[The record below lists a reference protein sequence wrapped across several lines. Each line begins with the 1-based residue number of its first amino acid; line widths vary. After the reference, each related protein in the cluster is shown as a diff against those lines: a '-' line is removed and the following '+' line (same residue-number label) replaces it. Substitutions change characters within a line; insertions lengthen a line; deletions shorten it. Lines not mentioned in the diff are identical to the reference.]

1 MAPRKEKG
9 QKAKT
14 KQQRGYIYKDS
25 TKRVQSL
32 YYGEMIIVGMNR

>member
-14 KQQRGYIYKDS
+14 KGTKGVYKDS

-32 YYGEMIIVGMNR
+32 YYGEMTIE

>member
-14 KQQRGYIYKDS
+14 KKQKGCAKIQQKEFEVKCIMMK
-25 TKRVQSL
+25 
-32 YYGEMIIVGMNR
+32 

>member
-14 KQQRGYIYKDS
+14 KTTKGVYKDL
-25 TKRVQSL
+25 TKEFEVCI
-32 YYGEMIIVGMNR
+32 MMK

>member
-14 KQQRGYIYKDS
+14 KTTKGVYKDS
-25 TKRVQSL
+25 TKRVRGL
-32 YYGEMIIVGMNR
+32 HNDEMIIK

>member
-14 KQQRGYIYKDS
+14 KTTKGVYKDS

-32 YYGEMIIVGMNR
+32 YYGEMIIE